1 MSSMTPPI
9 CRGLS
14 LAEAAKTA
22 VGSLRGVPDMLKAG
36 DFDGVRWD
44 WILSGS
50 VWMLPY
56 DTSTHANVGGG
67 VFG

>member
-1 MSSMTPPI
+1 M
-9 CRGLS
+9 
-14 LAEAAKTA
+14 AEAAKTA